1 MPVNHSLIGKRIK
14 EIREQ
19 QGMSQMALAEE
30 ADISVSFLQHVES
43 GKKRTSITT
52 LLRIVDALGATVDEI
67 LCGNQRYDPCAY
79 QTDMDLLMADC
90 SLEEKRVI
98 YEIVKA
104 LKTSLRESQDMD

>member
-1 MPVNHSLIGKRIK
+1 MPVNYSLIGKRIK

-30 ADISVSFLQHVES
+30 ADISASFLQRIE
-43 GKKRTSITT
+43 GNRKKPSIAT
-52 LLRIVDALGATVDEI
+52 LLRIVDALGITVDEL
-67 LCGNQRYDPCAY
+67 LCGNQKYDPCAY

-98 YEIVKA
+98 YEMVKA
-104 LKTSLRESQDMD
+104 LKISLRESQDMD